1 MRGLDPSFREQRQAI
16 HSPHMP
22 RYLLLAASALVFPLA
37 FLLFAQWPLRDLVQA
52 GSRTAN
58 DAAQVVFAIYMAV
71 AVTAASASGMHLAA
85 HHRPDEHARPRG
97 WRAWAVSA
105 CTVPWAAYVMWT
117 SSAGVWQSVM
127 QRERFGDT
135 LTPGY
140 FLIRI
145 ALWLL
150 AALVLGQAIGS
161 VARKSR

>member
-1 MRGLDPSFREQRQAI
+1 MVRLFL
-16 HSPHMP
+16 M
-22 RYLLLAASALVFPLA
+22 AASTLVLPLT

-58 DAAQVVFAIYMAV
+58 DAAQVIFAIYMAI

-85 HHRPDEHARPRG
+85 HHTPDEHARPRG
-97 WRAWAVSA
+97 WRAWAMLA
-105 CTVPWAAYVMWT
+105 CTAPWALFVMW
-117 SSAGVWQSVM
+117 SSTGGVWQSVM
-127 QRERFGDT
+127 QLERFGET

-150 AALVLGQAIGS
+150 AALVLVQGIAS
-161 VARKSR
+161 VTARRT